1 MREIEEDRGRKK
13 KIEDVSFS
21 ERKYCPLSS
30 SAEASGAG
38 GTWRSR
44 ISSFIF
50 YLLFFTLSP
59 LKAQINTE
67 RVLLMGRNALYYED
81 YVLAIQRFNMVINAK
96 PWLGEPYFYRAL
108 AKYYL
113 EDYQGAE
120 IDCNNAVER
129 NPYALN
135 HYVLRAICRINQSRY
150 ALAEEDYRKAIS
162 INPLDHNSWHNIVL
176 CQIEMKEYERADSSL
191 DVSMR
196 HWPKDPDQYTLKAQ
210 VSLLRTDTLLAEKWT
225 DRAIELDEYDGRAW
239 SLKAMFQANRK
250 EYKEAEAS
258 LDKAITQTPRTA
270 GLYVNR
276 ALARYNQDNLRGA
289 MSDYDACLDLEP
301 RNFIAHYN
309 RGLLRAS
316 VGEDNLAIEDFNFVL
331 ELEPDNTIALY
342 NRALL
347 LDNVGDYNGAIR
359 DISAVIKDYPEFWDG
374 YRHRAAIKRKIGDTN
389 GAERDEFKVL
399 QARLDAAAG
408 KKQPV
413 RTRKKSEHNIEDYAA
428 LVEEDTHEEE
438 NEYASE
444 YRGKVQNRQTELR
457 PEPIYSLTYYKRT
470 SETNTY
476 VAYCQQI
483 EELNAH
489 NVLPRQLY
497 LTDNV
502 APMTAKQTEAHQATI
517 AMLSEKLEQGQA
529 DKGLLLRRALD
540 YYHVRDFENAVA
552 DMDEFILNGNSDSL
566 LFTLHSSLAL
576 AYILRAQ
583 CRFAQLEVSRT
594 TANASDL
601 RLGYLMVMQDYGKAS
616 DLMPDAPFLHYNI
629 GCVQVQLSDY
639 VAAQKSFSRAIEL
652 DPHFPSAYYGR
663 GVAYILGGQTEQG
676 LIDLSQAGELGLY
689 SAYNLIKK
697 YSKEKTKE
705 KKQKD

>member
-1 MREIEEDRGRKK
+1 MVNGQC
-13 KIEDVSFS
+13 VS
-21 ERKYCPLSS
+21 
-30 SAEASGAG
+30 
-38 GTWRSR
+38 
-44 ISSFIF
+44 
-50 YLLFFTLSP
+50 
-59 LKAQINTE
+59 AQINTD

-81 YVLAIQRFNMVINAK
+81 YVLAIQRFNMVINVK

-135 HYVLRAICRINQSRY
+135 HYVLRALCRINQNRY
-150 ALAEEDYRKAIS
+150 ALAEEDYQKAIA

-176 CQIEMKEYERADSSL
+176 CQIELKEYERADSSL
-191 DVSMR
+191 DVMLR
-196 HWPKDPDQYTLKAQ
+196 HWGKETEQYTMKAQ
-210 VSLLRTDTLLAEKWT
+210 VSLLRTDTLQAEKWT
-225 DRAIELDEYDGRAW
+225 DRALELDEYDGKAW
-239 SLKAMFQANRK
+239 GLKAMFQGNRK
-250 EYKEAEAS
+250 EYQEAETS
-258 LDKAITQTPRTA
+258 LDKAIVQMPRNA

-301 RNFIAHYN
+301 RNYIAHYN

-347 LDNVGDYNGAIR
+347 LDNIGDYKGAIR

-408 KKQPV
+408 KKHPV

-428 LVEEDTHEEE
+428 LVEEDEHEEE
-438 NEYASE
+438 NEYVSE

-457 PEPIYSLTYYKRT
+457 PEPIFSLTYYKKD

-476 VAYCQQI
+476 VIYCPQI
-483 EELNAH
+483 EELNSQKT
-489 NVLPRQLY
+489 LPWQLY
-497 LTDNV
+497 LTDNE
-502 APMTAKQTEAHQATI
+502 ASMTEKQTEAHQASI
-517 AMLSEKLEQGQA
+517 VSLSEQLEQKPE
-529 DKGLLLRRALD
+529 DKKLLMQRALD
-540 YYHVRDFENAVA
+540 YYHIRDFENAVA
-552 DMDEFILNGNSDSL
+552 DMDALIQKNGADA
-566 LFTLHSSLAL
+566 LAL
-576 AYILRAQ
+576 VLRAQ

-594 TANASDL
+594 TASASDL
-601 RLGYLMVMQDYGKAS
+601 RLGYLMVVQDYNKAS
-616 DLMPDAPFLHYNI
+616 DLMPDVPFLYYNI
-629 GCVQVQLSDY
+629 GCVQVQLADY
-639 VAAQKSFSRAIEL
+639 TAAQKSFSHALLL
-652 DPHFPSAYYGR
+652 DSHFPSAYYGR
-663 GVAYILGGQTEQG
+663 GVAYILGGQVEEG
-676 LIDLSQAGELGLY
+676 LSDLSQAGEYGLY
-689 SAYNLIKK
+689 TAYNLIKK
-697 YSKEKTKE
+697 YSKK
-705 KKQKD
+705 